1 MENQQ
6 TPFQAGLNAGVILGV
21 VSLLITFVTY
31 FIEPSAIVAGTNQF
45 IQFGLALAIL
55 IYLGIQYRKSIGGFM
70 EFGPAF
76 NFSFIALLVSIFL
89 GTLGLQLLYNVID
102 PSLPEVLIEAQ
113 LESVV
118 SMTERF
124 AGEGALTSAQLDE
137 MRQGIESGYTL
148 TGQLKAVG
156 IASIVYAILALIV
169 GAIIKKR
176 DKSLDY

>member
-1 MENQQ
+1 MSAPQQ
-6 TPFQAGLNAGVILGV
+6 
-21 VSLLITFVTY
+21 
-31 FIEPSAIVAGTNQF
+31 
-45 IQFGLALAIL
+45 
-55 IYLGIQYRKSIGGFM
+55 
-70 EFGPAF
+70 
-76 NFSFIALLVSIFL
+76 
-89 GTLGLQLLYNVID
+89 LQ
-102 PSLPEVLIEAQ
+102 VLIEAQ